1 MPACIMH
8 IDMDAFF
15 ASIEQLDDPE
25 LRGKPVIVGWA
36 SERGVV
42 AAASYEA
49 RRFGV
54 RSAMAMV
61 TARHLCPE
69 GIVVPGRRARY
80 MEFSRRI
87 VEALA
92 EFSPLVEQASI
103 DEAYLDAT
111 GLEHLFGPPPV
122 MAMALKARIQEVT
135 GGLTCSVG
143 VAPVKF
149 LAKIVSDIKKPNGLF
164 ILTPG
169 EVDAF
174 LLRLPLGKI
183 PGVGKQTLAQ
193 LNRLGIATAGDVR
206 RYPKEFWEERFGK
219 AGASIY
225 RKAHGLGSATVTPWR
240 PPKSESAE
248 NTFAADTLDQDIL
261 KSWLMR
267 QAERVGASLRRHGLA
282 GRTITLKIKYADF
295 RQITRS
301 KSLAEPTDSTR
312 AIFEEA
318 CRLLDALHFADKV
331 RLIGL
336 GVSNFDGG
344 SRQLPLPLGDA
355 EIRDADARKRLDQA
369 MDAVRERFGKNSIQ
383 RGRALETKKIT
394 AH

>member
-1 MPACIMH
+1 MH

-15 ASIEQLDDPE
+15 ASVEQLDDPG
-25 LRGKPVIVGWA
+25 LRGKPVIVGGD
-36 SERGVV
+36 SDRGVV

-61 TARHLCPE
+61 KARRLCPE

-80 MEFSRRI
+80 VELSRRI

-111 GLEHLFGPPPV
+111 GAEGLFGPPAV
-122 MAMALKARIQEVT
+122 MAMAVKARVQEVT
-135 GGLTCSVG
+135 EGLTCSVG

-149 LAKIVSDIKKPNGLF
+149 LAKIVSDIKKPDGLF
-164 ILTPG
+164 VLAPE

-174 LLRLPLGKI
+174 LLRLPLSKV

-193 LNRLGIATAGDVR
+193 LSRLGILTCGDVR
-206 RYPKEFWEERFGK
+206 RYPEEFWEERFGK
-219 AGASIY
+219 AGLSIF
-225 RKAHGLGSATVTPWR
+225 RKAHGLGSTTVTPWR

-248 NTFAADTLDQDIL
+248 NTFAEDTMDSEFL
-261 KSWLMR
+261 KNWLMR
-267 QAERVGASLRRHGLA
+267 QAERVGASLRRQGLA
-282 GRTITLKIKYADF
+282 GRTVTLKVKYADF

-301 KSLAEPTDSTR
+301 KSITEPTDSTQT
-312 AIFEEA
+312 IFEEA
-318 CRLLDALHFADKV
+318 CRLLDALRLEDKV

-344 SRQLPLPLGDA
+344 SRQLPLPLVSAGA
-355 EIRDADARKRLDQA
+355 ANEYARQRLDQA
-369 MDAVRERFGKNSIQ
+369 LDTVRERFGKSAIR
-383 RGRALETKKIT
+383 RGRVIETEE
-394 AH
+394 

>member
-1 MPACIMH
+1 M
-8 IDMDAFF
+8 
-15 ASIEQLDDPE
+15 E
-25 LRGKPVIVGWA
+25 L
-36 SERGVV
+36 
-42 AAASYEA
+42 
-49 RRFGV
+49 
-54 RSAMAMV
+54 
-61 TARHLCPE
+61 
-69 GIVVPGRRARY
+69 
-80 MEFSRRI
+80 SRRI
-87 VEALA
+87 VGALA
-92 EFSPLVEQASI
+92 DFSPLVEQASI

-111 GLEHLFGPPPV
+111 GLQGLFGPPNV
-122 MAMALKARIQEVT
+122 MAMAVKARIHEVT

-149 LAKIVSDIKKPNGLF
+149 LAKIVSDINKPDGLF
-164 ILTPG
+164 MLAPE

-174 LLRLPLGKI
+174 LLRLPVSKI
-183 PGVGKQTLAQ
+183 PGVGKQTLAR
-193 LNRLGIATAGDVR
+193 LNRLGISTAGDVR
-206 RYPKEFWEERFGK
+206 RYPEEFWEERFGK

-318 CRLLDALHFADKV
+318 CRLLDALRLADKV

-369 MDAVRERFGKNSIQ
+369 MDAVRERFGKNAIQ
-383 RGRALETKKIT
+383 RGRALETKE
-394 AH
+394 